1 MSAKYFAILTN
12 LGAAKIANATALG
25 TKLNVTHMAVG
36 DGGGSLQ
43 TPDPGQTALRG
54 ERRRAALN
62 MLSVD
67 PNNASQIIAE
77 QVIPEN
83 EGGWWIREIG
93 LYDSNGVLIAVA
105 NCPETYKPQLQE
117 GSGRT
122 QTIRMVLIVSSTEAV
137 TLKIDPSVVL
147 ATREYV
153 DSKLGEHA
161 RSRNHPDATTAAKG
175 FVQLSSATNSDR
187 EDLAG
192 TPKAIKIAMDNAN
205 ERLAKARNLSDL
217 PNPALARQ
225 NLQLGDSATKNTG
238 TAPGTVAEGNDARL
252 VGAMQKNQNGKDIPD
267 VDLFLENLG
276 LGAGS
281 ALPVGVPIPWPS
293 DTPPVGWLK
302 CNGASFI
309 ASKYPKLAIAYPSLK
324 LPDLRGEFIR
334 GWDDGRG
341 VDKGRDILSFQEQSV
356 QHHAHNT
363 EIKTAGGP
371 TRPSGNAYNVTLHAG
386 EPGSLDDKIWMET
399 TSMINSI
406 ANETRPRNR
415 AFNFIVRAA

>member
-12 LGAAKIANATALG
+12 LGAAKMANATALG

-54 ERRRAALN
+54 ERRRAPLN

-93 LYDSNGVLIAVA
+93 LYDSDGVLIAVA

-153 DSKLGEHA
+153 DSKLDEHA

-175 FVQLSSATNSDR
+175 FVQLSSSTNSDR
-187 EDLAG
+187 EDLAA

-205 ERLAKARNLSDL
+205 ERLAKARNLADL
-217 PNPALARQ
+217 PNVLLACQ
-225 NLQLGDSATKNTG
+225 
-238 TAPGTVAEGNDARL
+238 
-252 VGAMQKNQNGKDIPD
+252 
-267 VDLFLENLG
+267 NLG
-276 LGAGS
+276 LGDAAKRSVGTGANQLPDMSSFGFLVGINGWMRHPSGIIIQWGNTPAGS
-281 ALPVGVPIPWPS
+281 AERQVLFPIAFPRAIILVNHFDGGWALQSGGARWGAVGR
-293 DTPPVGWLK
+293 TLTG
-302 CNGASFI
+302 FI
-309 ASKYPKLAIAYPSLK
+309 
-324 LPDLRGEFIR
+324 
-334 GWDDGRG
+334 GRTD
-341 VDKGRDILSFQEQSV
+341 V
-356 QHHAHNT
+356 
-363 EIKTAGGP
+363 
-371 TRPSGNAYNVTLHAG
+371 AG
-386 EPGSLDDKIWMET
+386 EGG
-399 TSMINSI
+399 NYI
-406 ANETRPRNR
+406 ALGY
-415 AFNFIVRAA
+415 